1 MQEFTPMDYFW
12 ILLTIALIC
21 TIVGII
27 FRSILKVAL
36 TIALLF
42 LIASIGFGFI
52 PEQIGKI
59 QNGETTSSE
68 VINELGNS
76 IGNKVEEGVQYIE
89 DIELPR
95 PRGAGI
101 LLSAMQIEELPILP
115 STGWT
120 YVLPNQ

>member
-21 TIVGII
+21 TIIGII
-27 FRSILKVAL
+27 FRSVLRVAL

-52 PEQIGKI
+52 PEQIGRI
-59 QNGETTSSE
+59 QNGETTSGE

-89 DIELPR
+89 DNKESIVD
-95 PRGAGI
+95 
-101 LLSAMQIEELPILP
+101 SFM
-115 STGWT
+115 STWNK
-120 YVLPNQ
+120 VACSISNSCNQDESRE